1 MKVWG
6 SWEISEISAV
16 SMKFIV
22 VTCYITAT
30 RRAAADAADVACGSV
45 STAPESRNEAP
56 IQLRRYRTSCR
67 GKNGHSKY
75 RQHGEVPQNA
85 QCNHS
90 FSPFIITECRK
101 QARYSFRHGKPKP
114 SSLQDQLRK
123 IGKTAS
129 SCIHITC
136 TELTK
141 SNELRIC
148 RLCSSR
154 AWGI

>member
-101 QARYSFRHGKPKP
+101 EARYSFRHDKPKP
-114 SSLQDQLRK
+114 SPLQAPALVR
-123 IGKTAS
+123 ARRS
-129 SCIHITC
+129 MHSEPSRSCQPKVRSEFPTLLAVC
-136 TELTK
+136 
-141 SNELRIC
+141 
-148 RLCSSR
+148 
-154 AWGI
+154 